1 MSDTRVETVAP
12 PLDSQG
18 FLRWAW
24 RQLTSMRVALILLF
38 ALAVASVPGSILP
51 QRGNN
56 PLLVD
61 EWIDQR
67 PTLGPLLDRLGF
79 FDVYG
84 APWVAAI
91 YLLLFVSLIGG
102 VLPRVGHHWK
112 AMRTQPPLI
121 RSAAECTYPCI
132 EFRGALRRGRLAR
145 DAHASALRAAC
156 ALRLEIRYSL
166 GEVFL

>member
-1 MSDTRVETVAP
+1 MSDTRVEAVAP

-61 EWIDQR
+61 EWIDQQ

-84 APWVAAI
+84 APWFAAI
-91 YLLLFVSLIGG
+91 YLLLFVSLIGC

-112 AMRTQPPLI
+112 AMRTPPPIAPRNLD
-121 RSAAECTYPCI
+121 RMQAFSCETVDDAPADVSSHVSGE
-132 EFRGALRRGRLAR
+132 LRRRG
-145 DAHASALRAAC
+145 
-156 ALRLEIRYSL
+156 
-166 GEVFL
+166 

>member
-1 MSDTRVETVAP
+1 MSDTRVEAVTP

-18 FLRWAW
+18 FLRWGW

-84 APWVAAI
+84 APWFAAI
-91 YLLLFVSLIGG
+91 YLLLFVLSLI
-102 VLPRVGHHWK
+102 H
-112 AMRTQPPLI
+112 I
-121 RSAAECTYPCI
+121 
-132 EFRGALRRGRLAR
+132 
-145 DAHASALRAAC
+145 
-156 ALRLEIRYSL
+156 
-166 GEVFL
+166 